1 MTELTPKRTSR
12 ITRTDYVLVVIAAVT
27 WLFCT
32 FSALYS

>member
-12 ITRTDYVLVVIAAVT
+12 ITRTDYVLVAIAAVT

-32 FSALYS
+32 FTALHS